1 MCTAKHD
8 AVHADT
14 SDSDFFF
21 KEQSCIYIVEILP
34 LVPTVKFCTSP
45 MDNSTTLVIL
55 KLGTVMKI
63 KKVTGAYLDLGLSL
77 VLADP

>member
-1 MCTAKHD
+1 
-8 AVHADT
+8 
-14 SDSDFFF
+14 
-21 KEQSCIYIVEILP
+21 
-34 LVPTVKFCTSP
+34 